1 MITFCTL
8 LSRCI
13 VSVPA
18 NSDTVLV
25 IQPQSD
31 SIEPRL
37 IEIGNETVIKTGR
50 HRNDKKYKY
59 MGAMA
64 GTDGRVYIF
73 PCGSE
78 EVLQVDTTTMEAK
91 TVGPNLYDN
100 EMERICQ
107 NKWQNGLT
115 NWIDNCVYGIPL
127 SGESVLRIDTN
138 NPDDVK
144 VTTWKLPK
152 PYRLLSKYEGGV
164 VCPNGIMY
172 TVPNNHKAVLRV
184 EPPQSTAAAASNNQQ
199 ASTQKAKSSD
209 SNEDDVRDASGAGG
223 EGNKDSGSTDEKRD
237 ATYRDK
243 PGSHGDNR
251 GKQCLTGKE
260 AMAMTQVTVSE
271 DGEESSFV
279 YQSGI
284 ATLRSSAH
292 RVKTNVKNRRQDP
305 KPKDKTGRDTNRTN
319 LPTFLY
325 KEDIFPYDLTKY
337 RLREAFISLLKRCD
351 PEIIGSFRTSEMAT
365 SHDDLVLE
373 DFVIPSNTLHR
384 KVNGGRCESAQQYM
398 SERVESD
405 AAFLEIF
412 DELVAKVVLPY
423 MKRRL
428 IDAGVAK
435 EDVPL
440 SFYYQRPPTLRVQ
453 PGPGRAG
460 VKPHHDGE
468 YGHQNGELNFWL
480 PLTDR
485 NQNQVDLWCESSPGG
500 DDYHPLMAQLG
511 EIISFHGSSCRHF
524 VNRNETDKTRVSMDF
539 RVGVEGFFD
548 PRWQMNGTTDDHGRR
563 EVRL

>member
-1 MITFCTL
+1 
-8 LSRCI
+8 
-13 VSVPA
+13 
-18 NSDTVLV
+18 
-25 IQPQSD
+25 
-31 SIEPRL
+31 
-37 IEIGNETVIKTGR
+37 
-50 HRNDKKYKY
+50 
-59 MGAMA
+59 
-64 GTDGRVYIF
+64 
-73 PCGSE
+73 
-78 EVLQVDTTTMEAK
+78 
-91 TVGPNLYDN
+91 
-100 EMERICQ
+100 
-107 NKWQNGLT
+107 
-115 NWIDNCVYGIPL
+115 
-127 SGESVLRIDTN
+127 
-138 NPDDVK
+138 
-144 VTTWKLPK
+144 
-152 PYRLLSKYEGGV
+152 
-164 VCPNGIMY
+164 MY
-172 TVPNNHKAVLRV
+172 TVPNNHKAVLRI

-199 ASTQKAKSSD
+199 ASTQKATSLD

-223 EGNKDSGSTDEKRD
+223 EGNKDGGSTDEKRD
-237 ATYRDK
+237 ATSRDK
-243 PGSHGDNR
+243 PGSNGDNR

-271 DGEESSFV
+271 DGEESTFL

-292 RVKTNVKNRRQDP
+292 RVKTNVKNRKQNP
-305 KPKDKTGRDTNRTN
+305 NPKDKTGRDTNRTN
-319 LPTFLY
+319 LPTSLY

-337 RLREAFISLLKRCD
+337 RLREAFISLLKGCD
-351 PEIIGSFRTSEMAT
+351 PDIIGSFRTSEMAT
-365 SHDDLVLE
+365 SDDDLVLE
-373 DFVIPSNTLHR
+373 EFVIPSNTLHR

-398 SERVESD
+398 SEKVESD
-405 AAFLEIF
+405 TAFLEIF

-428 IDAGVAK
+428 VDAGVAK

-440 SFYYQRPPTLRVQ
+440 SFYYQRPPTLRIQ

-485 NQNQVDLWCESSPGG
+485 NQNQVDLWCESSPGA